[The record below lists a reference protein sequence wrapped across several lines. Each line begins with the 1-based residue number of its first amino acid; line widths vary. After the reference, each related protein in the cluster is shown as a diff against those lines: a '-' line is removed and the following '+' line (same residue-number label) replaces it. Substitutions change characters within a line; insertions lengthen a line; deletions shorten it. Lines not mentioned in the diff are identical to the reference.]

1 MTRHY
6 DTLHTEDTQGFHIVC
21 STTWEDTPPQDMFDA
36 SVEDIGEIH
45 RKIDNGTYEWFAV
58 RVEAY
63 QQGILLGTDFLGCCL
78 YESQKD
84 FLADAYYEDMVYNAI
99 KEAKSNL
106 AKLCADSQ
114 GRLDAILE
122 GVQA

>member
-1 MTRHY
+1 
-6 DTLHTEDTQGFHIVC
+6 
-21 STTWEDTPPQDMFDA
+21 MFDA
-36 SVEDIGEIH
+36 SVEDITEIH

-78 YESQKD
+78 YERRSD
-84 FLADAYYEDMVYNAI
+84 FISDAYYEDMVYNAI

-106 AKLCADSQ
+106 TTLLANSQ
-114 GRLDAILE
+114 ANLNTILE
-122 GVQA
+122 GAQA

>member
-6 DTLHTEDTQGFHIVC
+6 NIIHTEDTQGFHIVC

-36 SVEDIGEIH
+36 SVEDIGEIR

-78 YESQKD
+78 YESQKE
-84 FLADAYYEDMVYNAI
+84 FLTGDYYEDMVYAAI
-99 KEAKSNL
+99 QEAKLNL
-106 AKLCADSQ
+106 AILRADSQ
-114 GRLDAILE
+114 SRLDAIF
-122 GVQA
+122 

>member
-1 MTRHY
+1 MRNY
-6 DTLHTEDTQGFHIVC
+6 DIIHTEDTQGFHIVC

-36 SVEDIGEIH
+36 SVEDINDIH
-45 RKIDNGTYEWFAV
+45 RNIENGIYEWFAV

-78 YESQKD
+78 YEKRAD
-84 FLADAYYEDMVYNAI
+84 FLVDAYYEDMVYNVI

-106 AKLCADSQ
+106 GRLLADSQ
-114 GRLDAILE
+114 ANLNTIFE
-122 GVQA
+122 GAQA

>member
-6 DTLHTEDTQGFHIVC
+6 DIIHTQDTQGFHIVC

-78 YESQKD
+78 YENRAD

-99 KEAKSNL
+99 QEAKRNL
-106 AKLCADSQ
+106 ATLLADSQ
-114 GRLDAILE
+114 ANLNAIFE
-122 GVQA
+122 GAQA